1 MQNFLFR
8 RILLIFKPRNV
19 EAERLAGKI
28 GRWLEARGLE
38 AVIGEAVKD
47 APLCREN
54 FDMIIVLGG
63 DGTLLGVARKIAGR
77 GIPLLGINFGRVG
90 FLATTQP
97 SEWEER
103 LAACLAGEMPVSPR
117 LALNWKLRHHGSV
130 TAQGNAAND
139 IVLSRGALA
148 RLVCTMISVNGHSL
162 GHLRS
167 DGLILASPNG
177 SSGYTVSAG
186 GPLLF
191 PRTDAVVLT
200 PLCPF
205 SKSISPIVFPS
216 DSVFELRIDKGSTDC
231 YITVDGQ
238 EGAHLDI
245 GDRIEIRTLPR
256 ALLFLG
262 DEAFLFDRL
271 RARGLA
277 FDQ

>member
-1 MQNFLFR
+1 MQNVLFR
-8 RILLIFKPRNV
+8 RILLIFKARNA
-19 EAERLAGKI
+19 EAERLAGEI
-28 GRWLEARGLE
+28 GHWLEARGLE

-47 APLCREN
+47 ASLCRQN
-54 FDMIIVLGG
+54 FDMVIVLGG

-90 FLATTQP
+90 FLVTTQP
-97 SEWEER
+97 SEWKES
-103 LAACLAGEMPVSPR
+103 LTACLAGEMSVSPR
-117 LALNWKLRHHGSV
+117 LALSWKLRHHGSI
-130 TAQGNAAND
+130 TGQGNAAND

-148 RLVCTMISVNGHSL
+148 RLVCTMVSVNGRSL
-162 GHLRS
+162 GHIRS

-205 SKSISPIVFPS
+205 SKSVSPIVFPS
-216 DSVFELRIDKGSTDC
+216 DSIFEFRIDKGSTDC

-238 EGAHLDI
+238 EGAPLDI
-245 GDRIEIRTLPR
+245 GDHIEIHALPN

-262 DEAFLFDRL
+262 EDDFLFDRI